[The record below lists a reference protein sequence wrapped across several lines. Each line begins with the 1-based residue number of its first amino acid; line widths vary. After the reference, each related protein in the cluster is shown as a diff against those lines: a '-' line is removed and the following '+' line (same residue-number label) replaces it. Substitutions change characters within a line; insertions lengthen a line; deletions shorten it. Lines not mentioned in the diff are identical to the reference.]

1 MKRSTI
7 LALGAGGL
15 AGFAASRIYEN
26 NRQVRLSSKGK
37 HVVILGGGFGGLSA
51 ASKLIDL
58 AGDQLRSTLIDQH
71 NYHLFTPMLYQV
83 ATCGVVPYDV
93 AIPLRSFTGPRGIR
107 FRRATVQNVD
117 FERRSVQTDSGEIT
131 YDYLIIALGS
141 TTNYFGN
148 ESAREHTLPLKS
160 LEGGLGVRNHVI
172 DCLERAAQMTDKG
185 EQKKLLTFV
194 VIGGGATGVETAGAL
209 ADAVRNLSPRRYP
222 TLNRN
227 DTRVV
232 VIEAGSKLL
241 GHMKSE
247 MAEIALSELKNAGV
261 EVWLNTRAEDVNN
274 GQVQTADGRSISA
287 ATVVWATGIRA
298 SDVVSQLKTNHGK
311 GGSITVNQCLQID
324 SHPEVF
330 AIGDNAAATLGNESV
345 PALAAAAV
353 QEGHA
358 SAKNIVRMLQNKSPL
373 PFRYKDLGSVVSV
386 GHRVGV
392 AEIAGR
398 VVGGFS
404 GWLAW
409 RVVHLARITS
419 FRNKLAT
426 VLDWSTGYFY
436 DVDTARLEVE
446 AREQAA

>member
-7 LALGAGGL
+7 LAFGAGSL
-15 AGFAASRIYEN
+15 AGFAAARAYQSGRK
-26 NRQVRLSSKGK
+26 VRLSTMGK

-51 ASKLIDL
+51 ASKLIEM
-58 AGDQLRSTLIDQH
+58 AGDQLHITLVDQH

-83 ATCGVVPYDV
+83 ATCGVLPYDV
-93 AIPLRSFTGPRGIR
+93 AIPLRSFTGPRGIS
-107 FRRATVQNVD
+107 FRRATVQGVD
-117 FERRSVQTDSGEIT
+117 FESKNVKTDWGTIS

-141 TTNYFGN
+141 TTNYFRN

-160 LEGGLGVRNHVI
+160 LESGLAVRNHVI
-172 DCLERAAQMTDKG
+172 DCLEQAAQIADKD

-209 ADAVRNLSPRRYP
+209 ADAVCHLIPRRYP
-222 TLNRN
+222 ILNKN
-227 DTRVV
+227 DSRVI

-241 GHMKSE
+241 GHVKGE
-247 MAEIALSELKNAGV
+247 MAEIALGELQNAGV
-261 EVWLNTRAEDVNN
+261 DVWLNTRAKNVSN
-274 GQVQTADGRSISA
+274 GNIETEGGRSISA
-287 ATVVWATGIRA
+287 ATVLWATGIRA
-298 SDVVSQLKTNHGK
+298 TDVVSQLKSHHGK
-311 GGSITVNQCLQID
+311 GSTITVNEFLQITE
-324 SHPEVF
+324 HPEVF
-330 AIGDNAAATLGNESV
+330 AIGDNAAAKSGNRPV
-345 PALAAAAV
+345 PALAAAAM

-358 SAKNIVRMLQNKSPL
+358 AARNIICMLQNREPIG
-373 PFRYKDLGSVVSV
+373 FQYKDLGSVVSV
-386 GHRVGV
+386 GHRAGV
-392 AEIAGR
+392 AEIAGS
-398 VVGGFS
+398 VIGGFS

-446 AREQAA
+446 AREKVA

>member
-7 LALGAGGL
+7 VALGAGGL
-15 AGFAASRIYEN
+15 AGFAAARAYRN
-26 NRQVRLSSKGK
+26 DHKVRMSSTGK

-51 ASKLIDL
+51 ASKLIEM
-58 AGDQLRSTLIDQH
+58 AGGQLRITVVDQH

-107 FRRATVQNVD
+107 FRRAKVQSVD
-117 FERRSVQTDSGEIT
+117 FERNRVQTDSGEIT

-160 LEGGLGVRNHVI
+160 LEGGLAVRNHVI
-172 DCLERAAQMTDKG
+172 DCLEQAAQITNKD

-209 ADAVRNLSPRRYP
+209 ADAVRNLIPRRYP
-222 TLNRN
+222 TLNKN
-227 DTRVV
+227 DSRVI

-247 MAEIALSELKNAGV
+247 MAQIALQELKNVGV
-261 EVWLNTRAEDVNN
+261 EVWLNTTAKDVSKGMIKMEE
-274 GQVQTADGRSISA
+274 GQSISA
-287 ATVVWATGIRA
+287 ATVVWATGIRVSA
-298 SDVVSQLKTNHGK
+298 VVNELKTDHGK
-311 GGSITVNQCLQID
+311 GGFVTVNDFLQIP
-324 SHPEVF
+324 SHSEVF
-330 AIGDNAAATLGNESV
+330 AIGDNAAAKSQDESV
-345 PALAAAAV
+345 PALAAAAM

-358 SAKNIVRMLQNKSPL
+358 AARNIIRMLQNKEPIR
-373 PFRYKDLGSVVSV
+373 FRYKDLGSVVSV

-398 VVGGFS
+398 VIGGFS

-436 DVDTARLEVE
+436 DLDTARLEVE
-446 AREQAA
+446 SREQAA

>member
-15 AGFAASRIYEN
+15 AGFAAARIYKKD
-26 NRQVRLSSKGK
+26 RPVRLSTTGK
-37 HVVILGGGFGGLSA
+37 HVLILGGGFGGFSA
-51 ASKLIDL
+51 ASKLIEL
-58 AGDQLRSTLIDQH
+58 AGDQLHITLIDQH

-93 AIPLRSFTGPRGIR
+93 AIPLRSLTGPRGIR
-107 FRRATVQNVD
+107 FRRAIVQGVGFEKKTVQTN
-117 FERRSVQTDSGEIT
+117 SGEIT

-160 LEGGLGVRNHVI
+160 LEGGLAIRNRVI
-172 DCLERAAQMTDKG
+172 DCLEQAAQIANKD

-209 ADAVRNLSPRRYP
+209 ADAVRHLIPRRYP

-232 VIEAGSKLL
+232 IVEAGSKLL
-241 GHMKSE
+241 GHMKRE
-247 MAEIALSELKNAGV
+247 MAQIALRELSATGV
-261 EVWLNTRAEDVNN
+261 EVWLNAKAKAVSN
-274 GQVQTADGRSISA
+274 GKVETEDGRSIYA
-287 ATVVWATGIRA
+287 PTVLWATGIRA
-298 SDVVSQLKTNHGK
+298 TDVVSEAKTDHGK
-311 GGSITVNQCLQID
+311 GGAVNVNEFLQVP

-330 AIGDNAAATLGNESV
+330 AIGDNAAAKSGNEPV

-358 SAKNIVRMLQNKSPL
+358 TATNIVRILQNKSPL
-373 PFRYKDLGSVVSV
+373 QFHYKDLGSVVSI

-392 AEIAGR
+392 ADIAGR
-398 VVGGFS
+398 VIGGFS

-436 DVDTARLEVE
+436 DVDTARLEIE
-446 AREQAA
+446 TRENVA

>member
-7 LALGAGGL
+7 LALGAGSL
-15 AGFAASRIYEN
+15 AGFAAVRRYKK
-26 NRQVRLSSKGK
+26 NRKVRLSLTGK
-37 HVVILGGGFGGLSA
+37 HVLILGGGFGGLSA
-51 ASKLIDL
+51 ASKLVEM
-58 AGDQLRSTLIDQH
+58 AGDQLRITLIDQH

-93 AIPLRSFTGPRGIR
+93 AIPLRSFTGQRGIQ
-107 FRRATVQNVD
+107 FRRATVQAVD
-117 FERRSVQTDSGEIT
+117 FENKTVQTDVGTIT

-160 LEGGLGVRNHVI
+160 LEGGLAVRNHVI
-172 DCLERAAQMTDKG
+172 DCLEQAAQITNKD

-209 ADAVRNLSPRRYP
+209 ADAVCHLIPRRYP
-222 TLNRN
+222 TLNKN
-227 DTRVV
+227 GSRVI

-241 GHMKSE
+241 GHMKNE
-247 MAEIALSELKNAGV
+247 MAQIALHELKNAGV
-261 EVWLNTRAEDVNN
+261 EVWLNTRAKNVSN
-274 GQVQTADGRSISA
+274 GNIETEGGRLISA
-287 ATVVWATGIRA
+287 ATVLWATGIRA
-298 SDVVSQLKTNHGK
+298 SDVVSELKTDHGK
-311 GGSITVNQCLQID
+311 GGSIAVNEFLQT

-330 AIGDNAAATLGNESV
+330 AIGDNAAPKLGNESV
-345 PALAAAAV
+345 PALAAAAM

-358 SAKNIVRMLQNKSPL
+358 AARNIIRMLQNKEPIR
-373 PFRYKDLGSVVSV
+373 FRYKDLGSAVSV

-398 VVGGFS
+398 VIGGFA

-436 DVDTARLEVE
+436 DIDTARLEVE
-446 AREQAA
+446 AREEAA

>member
-7 LALGAGGL
+7 LALGAGSL
-15 AGFAASRIYEN
+15 AGFAAITAYKNSRRVSLPSTGRHI
-26 NRQVRLSSKGK
+26 
-37 HVVILGGGFGGLSA
+37 VILGGGFGGLSA
-51 ASKLIDL
+51 ASKLIEL
-58 AGDQLRSTLIDQH
+58 VGDQVRITLIDQH

-107 FRRATVQNVD
+107 FRRALIQRMD
-117 FERRSVQTDSGEIT
+117 FKKKAVQTDSGEIT

-160 LEGGLGVRNHVI
+160 LEGGVAIRNHVI
-172 DCLERAAQMTDKG
+172 DCLEQASQITNKDD
-185 EQKKLLTFV
+185 QKKLLTFV

-209 ADAVRNLSPRRYP
+209 ADAVPHLIARGYP

-227 DTRVV
+227 ASRVIL
-232 VIEAGSKLL
+232 IEAGSKLL
-241 GHMKSE
+241 GHMNPQ
-247 MAEIALSELKNAGV
+247 MAQIALRELKNTGV
-261 EVWLNTRAEDVNN
+261 EVWLNTKAKNVNSGEVQAED
-274 GQVQTADGRSISA
+274 GRLISA
-287 ATVVWATGIRA
+287 GTIIWATGIRA
-298 SDVVSQLKTNHGK
+298 CDVVSEMKADHGK
-311 GGSITVNQCLQID
+311 GGSITVNECLQLPTQHD
-324 SHPEVF
+324 VF
-330 AIGDNAAATLGNESV
+330 AIGDNAAAKSGNGPV
-345 PALAAAAV
+345 PALAAAAM
-353 QEGHA
+353 QEGHSTA
-358 SAKNIVRMLQNKSPL
+358 MNIVRMLQNKTPL
-373 PFRYKDLGSVVSV
+373 PFRYKDLGSVVSI

-398 VVGGFS
+398 VIGGFS
-404 GWLAW
+404 GWFAW

-436 DVDTARLEVE
+436 DVDTARFDVE
-446 AREQAA
+446 PRERAA

>member
-7 LALGAGGL
+7 LALGAGALGS
-15 AGFAASRIYEN
+15 FAAVRIYKN
-26 NRQVRLSSKGK
+26 NRTVRLSSTGK
-37 HVVILGGGFGGLSA
+37 HIVILGGGFGGLSA
-51 ASKLIDL
+51 ASKLIEL
-58 AGDQLRSTLIDQH
+58 AGDQLRVTLIDQH

-83 ATCGVVPYDV
+83 ASCGIVPYDV
-93 AIPLRSFTGPRGIR
+93 AIPLRTFAGPRGIR
-107 FRRATVQNVD
+107 FRRATVRGLD
-117 FERRSVQTDSGEIT
+117 FEKKTVQTDSADVS
-131 YDYLIIALGS
+131 YHYLIIALGS

-160 LEGGLGVRNHVI
+160 LEGGLAIRNHVI
-172 DCLERAAQMTDKG
+172 DCLEKAAEITDKD

-209 ADAVRNLSPRRYP
+209 ADAVRHLIPRRYP
-222 TLNRN
+222 TLNTN
-227 DTRVV
+227 DARIV

-241 GHMKSE
+241 GHMKSI
-247 MAEIALSELKNAGV
+247 MAQIALGELRNTGV
-261 EVWLNTRAEDVNN
+261 EVWLNTTAKNVNN
-274 GQVQTADGRSISA
+274 GNVETNEGRSISA
-287 ATVVWATGIRA
+287 ATVIWATGIRA
-298 SDVVSQLKTNHGK
+298 TDVVSKSKTDHGK
-311 GGSITVNQCLQID
+311 GGSITVNEFLQVP
-324 SHPEVF
+324 SHPDVF
-330 AIGDNAAATLGNESV
+330 AIGDNALAKSKNGPV
-345 PALAAAAV
+345 PALAAAAM
-353 QEGHA
+353 QEGHTA
-358 SAKNIVRMLQNKSPL
+358 AMNILRMLQNKSPL
-373 PFRYKDLGSVVSV
+373 RFRYKNLGSVVSI

-398 VVGGFS
+398 VIGGFS

-446 AREQAA
+446 TREQAA

>member
-15 AGFAASRIYEN
+15 AGFAAARACKKGHKA
-26 NRQVRLSSKGK
+26 RLSSTGK
-37 HVVILGGGFGGLSA
+37 QVVILGGGFGGLSA
-51 ASKLIDL
+51 ASKLIEM
-58 AGDQLRSTLIDQH
+58 AGGQLRITLVDQH

-93 AIPLRSFTGPRGIR
+93 AIPLRSFTGPRGIC

-117 FERRSVQTDSGEIT
+117 FEKKIVQTDAGAVT
-131 YDYLIIALGS
+131 YDYLVIALGS

-160 LEGGLGVRNHVI
+160 LEGGLAVRNHMI
-172 DCLERAAQMTDKG
+172 DCLEQAAQITNKD

-209 ADAVRNLSPRRYP
+209 ADAVRNLIPRRYP
-222 TLNRN
+222 TLNKN
-227 DTRVV
+227 DNRVI

-247 MAEIALSELKNAGV
+247 MAQIALQELKKAGV
-261 EVWLNTRAEDVNN
+261 EVWLNATAKNVSKGNIETEA
-274 GQVQTADGRSISA
+274 GQSISA

-298 SDVVSQLKTNHGK
+298 NDVVSEIKTDHGK
-311 GGSITVNQCLQID
+311 GGSLTVNEFLQIPG
-324 SHPEVF
+324 HAEVF
-330 AIGDNAAATLGNESV
+330 AIGDNAAAESRDESV
-345 PALAAAAV
+345 PALAAGAM

-358 SAKNIVRMLQNKSPL
+358 AARNIIRMLQNKEPIR
-373 PFRYKDLGSVVSV
+373 FRYKDLGSVVSV

-398 VVGGFS
+398 VIGGFS

-446 AREQAA
+446 SREQAA

>member
-15 AGFAASRIYEN
+15 AGFAAARAYKKDHK
-26 NRQVRLSSKGK
+26 VRLSSTGK

-51 ASKLIDL
+51 ASRLIKM
-58 AGDQLRSTLIDQH
+58 AGSQLRITLVDQH

-117 FERRSVQTDSGEIT
+117 FEKKMVQTDAGTIT

-160 LEGGLGVRNHVI
+160 LEGGLAVRNHVI
-172 DCLERAAQMTDKG
+172 DCLEQAAQITNKD
-185 EQKKLLTFV
+185 EQKKLLAFV

-209 ADAVRNLSPRRYP
+209 ADAVRNLIPRRYP
-222 TLNRN
+222 TLNKN
-227 DTRVV
+227 DSRVI

-247 MAEIALSELKNAGV
+247 MAQIALQELKNAGV
-261 EVWLNTRAEDVNN
+261 EVWLNTTAKNVGGGNIETEA
-274 GQVQTADGRSISA
+274 GQSISA

-298 SDVVSQLKTNHGK
+298 SAVVSELQTDHDK
-311 GGSITVNQCLQID
+311 GGSIAVNGFLQTK
-324 SHPEVF
+324 HPEVF
-330 AIGDNAAATLGNESV
+330 AIGDNAAAKSGNESV
-345 PALAAAAV
+345 PALAAAAM

-358 SAKNIVRMLQNKSPL
+358 GARNIVRMLQNKEPIR
-373 PFRYKDLGSVVSV
+373 FRYKDLGSVVCV

-398 VVGGFS
+398 VIGGFS

-446 AREQAA
+446 PREQAA

>member
-7 LALGAGGL
+7 LALGAGSL
-15 AGFAASRIYEN
+15 AGFAAARTYESSRK
-26 NRQVRLSSKGK
+26 VRLSAAGK

-51 ASKLIDL
+51 ASKLTEL
-58 AGDQLRSTLIDQH
+58 AGDQLQITLVDQH

-117 FERRSVQTDSGEIT
+117 FDRRSVKADSGEIT
-131 YDYLIIALGS
+131 YDYLIVAMGS

-160 LEGGLGVRNHVI
+160 LEGGVAVRNHVI
-172 DCLERAAQMTDKG
+172 DCLEQAAQITNKD
-185 EQKKLLTFV
+185 EQRRLLTFV

-209 ADAVRNLSPRRYP
+209 ADAVRNLIPRRYP

-227 DTRVV
+227 DSRVI
-232 VIEAGSKLL
+232 VIEAGPKLL
-241 GHMKSE
+241 GHMKRE
-247 MAEIALSELKNAGV
+247 MAQIALRELKNAGV
-261 EVWLNTRAEDVNN
+261 EVWLNTRAKNVSN
-274 GQVQTADGRSISA
+274 GNIETESGQSISA
-287 ATVVWATGIRA
+287 ATVLWATGIRA
-298 SDVVSQLKTNHGK
+298 SDVVSDLKANHGR
-311 GGSITVNQCLQID
+311 GGSIAVNEFLQT

-330 AIGDNAAATLGNESV
+330 AIGDNAAAESGSKSV
-345 PALAAAAV
+345 PALAAAAM

-358 SAKNIVRMLQNKSPL
+358 AATNIIRVLQNKSPIR
-373 PFRYKDLGSVVSV
+373 FRYKDLGSVVSV

-436 DVDTARLEVE
+436 DVDTARLEVT
-446 AREQAA
+446 ARDKAA